1 MRLLS
6 RYKWLPSWEPRPPAV
21 DLVARAPTDGSARST
36 ATKADPALLGV
47 IPCFPACAPRALPPA
62 SFLARAARKT
72 CPAVSKTQLV
82 ARCRLPLRRLLQ
94 LRRQDLLE
102 VAAGAERRLWW
113 WWLVVVV
120 AIASCMTGRLR
131 PNPPNPSVPP
141 ASILRYSVHL
151 EVLVKTDDDV
161 LRHRLP
167 RPPLRLHPLRSG
179 VVSSVLSLSR
189 LDPSAVS
196 CSSVSSSLPPR
207 HRLYLGRHLSLRGPC
222 RRLPGH
228 H

>member
-1 MRLLS
+1 MVMRLLS

-120 AIASCMTGRLR
+120 AIASCMTVAAEAQSTQSFGSTGFNLTVFC
-131 PNPPNPSVPP
+131 VP
-141 ASILRYSVHL
+141 
-151 EVLVKTDDDV
+151 
-161 LRHRLP
+161 
-167 RPPLRLHPLRSG
+167 
-179 VVSSVLSLSR
+179 
-189 LDPSAVS
+189 
-196 CSSVSSSLPPR
+196 
-207 HRLYLGRHLSLRGPC
+207 RGP
-222 RRLPGH
+222 RQDR
-228 H
+228 